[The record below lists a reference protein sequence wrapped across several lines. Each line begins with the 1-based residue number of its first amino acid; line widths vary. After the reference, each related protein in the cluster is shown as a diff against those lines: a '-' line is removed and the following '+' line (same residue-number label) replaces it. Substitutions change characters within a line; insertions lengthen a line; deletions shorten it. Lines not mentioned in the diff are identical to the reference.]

1 MKRFPNPLVLLFIG
15 VILAG
20 LLTRVLPAGEFQ
32 RQEDPAT
39 GREAVVHG
47 SYHSHPVVPFETMI
61 ALPRGMMEAG
71 EVIFLV
77 FFAGG
82 AFTVIDKTGALR
94 AGFGRLIQVLGR
106 HELLVI
112 PIACYAFGAAGALAR
127 SMREACGLAAHGI
140 EYCDAQA

>member
-20 LLTRVLPAGEFQ
+20 LLTQVLPAGEFQ

-47 SYHSHPVVPFETMI
+47 SYHRVQSHPVGPFGTMI

-71 EVIFLV
+71 EVDLTRF
-77 FFAGG
+77 
-82 AFTVIDKTGALR
+82 R
-94 AGFGRLIQVLGR
+94 GRLVVSRRDGR
-106 HELLVI
+106 GSNR
-112 PIACYAFGAAGALAR
+112 C
-127 SMREACGLAAHGI
+127 
-140 EYCDAQA
+140 